1 MRKMTQGD
9 LRARNLQL
17 RPRKKQTSGFN
28 TGALRPP
35 MTDIDYVDM
44 DRSRRIMDFKR

>member
-1 MRKMTQGD
+1 MTPGD

-35 MTDIDYVDM
+35 MDDMAHIDM
-44 DRSRRIMDFKR
+44 ERSMRIKDYANRN